1 LPPTRV
7 QAKLNPSLS
16 AKAKSPQPMLSAV
29 MIYSNIPSFDELMTF
44 AELMEKEFN
53 KWVAS
58 L

>member
-1 LPPTRV
+1 
-7 QAKLNPSLS
+7 
-16 AKAKSPQPMLSAV
+16 MLSAV